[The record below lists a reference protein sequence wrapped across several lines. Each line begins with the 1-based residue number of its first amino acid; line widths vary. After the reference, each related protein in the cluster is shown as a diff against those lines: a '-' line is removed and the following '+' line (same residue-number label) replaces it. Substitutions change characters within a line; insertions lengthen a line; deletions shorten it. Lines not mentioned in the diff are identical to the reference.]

1 MPVPFESRT
10 ALEVARVLGNT
21 ALAGQL
27 LDTAT
32 ELDMLLDPWPYSG
45 RRDHDTA
52 EARAVAALRGQL
64 IMLWDADRD
73 RAADLANAILADR
86 GTAPQLVR
94 HDGSD
99 WHLHAVAP
107 DQPLAARIAV
117 ETAMAFV
124 DLVRTG
130 ETDRCRRCADETC
143 QHLFFDESRN
153 RSRRFCSTQCQARVN
168 VAAYR
173 ARKA

>member
-1 MPVPFESRT
+1 VPFESRT
-10 ALEVARVLGNT
+10 ALDVARVLGNS
-21 ALAGQL
+21 ALAGEP
-27 LDTAT
+27 LDTPA
-32 ELDMLLDPWPYSG
+32 ELDALLEPWPYSG
-45 RRDHDTA
+45 RRDHNVT
-52 EARAVAALRGQL
+52 EARDVAALRGKL

-73 RAADLANAILADR
+73 DAADLANAILDDL

-107 DQPLAARIAV
+107 DRPLAARIAV

-124 DLVRTG
+124 DLVRAG

-173 ARKA
+173 ARNA

>member
-10 ALEVARVLGNT
+10 ALEVARVLGNSEI
-21 ALAGQL
+21 AGRA
-27 LDTAT
+27 LDTPAQ
-32 ELDMLLDPWPYSG
+32 LDVLLAPWPYSG
-45 RRDHDTA
+45 RRDHDAA
-52 EARAVAALRGQL
+52 EARAVAGLRHQL
-64 IMLWDADRD
+64 ITLWDAERD
-73 RAADLANAILADR
+73 ATADLANAILVTH

-94 HDGSD
+94 HDGTD

-124 DLVRTG
+124 DLVRAG
-130 ETDRCRRCADETC
+130 ETDRCRRCADQTC
-143 QHLFFDESRN
+143 LHLFFDESRN

-173 ARKA
+173 ARRT